1 MIRRLHV
8 RGWRAFEKLDLEL
21 NDGVTF
27 VIAENGVGKTS
38 LVEAAAWG
46 LYGDL
51 ADVDARAARRAG
63 SSIAA
68 VELELELPDGRT
80 LSIARQVDDRAQSM
94 RAELDASSL
103 SDDDVT
109 RALAEAFGASREF
122 LSKTT
127 LIPSRAVADQA
138 IGSFELR
145 SHLSQVFGVD
155 SLESAA
161 ERLRRMHADA
171 EATVKK

>member
-21 NDGVTF
+21 DDGVTF

-51 ADVDARAARRAG
+51 ANVDVRAAQRAG
-63 SSIAA
+63 SSLTA
-68 VELELELPDGRT
+68 VKVELELPDGRT
-80 LSIARQVDDRAQSM
+80 LTIARQVEDRSEQM
-94 RAELDASSL
+94 HAELEGAEL
-103 SDDDVT
+103 TEDDVA
-109 RALAEAFGASREF
+109 RVLADAFGASREF

-127 LIPSRAVADQA
+127 LIPSDAVAEQN

-145 SHLSQVFGVD
+145 SHLSHVFGVD
-155 SLESAA
+155 SLESAWA
-161 ERLRRMHADA
+161 QLRRMHADA
-171 EATVKK
+171 EA